1 MRTMERRNL
10 ELEQKFRK
18 QFTRRCWFFLFVTI
32 LSIINSFKVFRE
44 IYLLT
49 GNYPYDGLYM
59 MQHFMNNMF
68 NSADYQRLSAAAV
81 LLAIVIVILI
91 ALLFFVENIFGKDV
105 EG

>member
-1 MRTMERRNL
+1 ML
-10 ELEQKFRK
+10 Y
-18 QFTRRCWFFLFVTI
+18 VTI

-49 GNYPYDGLYM
+49 GDYPYTGLYM

-68 NSADYQRLSAAAV
+68 NNLDYQKLSAAAV
-81 LLAIVIVILI
+81 LLALVIIVLVAILF
-91 ALLFFVENIFGKDV
+91 AVENYFGKDV

>member
-1 MRTMERRNL
+1 M
-10 ELEQKFRK
+10 
-18 QFTRRCWFFLFVTI
+18 LFVTI

-68 NSADYQRLSAAAV
+68 NSC
-81 LLAIVIVILI
+81 LLYTSPSPR
-91 ALLFFVENIFGKDV
+91 D
-105 EG
+105 

>member
-1 MRTMERRNL
+1 M
-10 ELEQKFRK
+10 
-18 QFTRRCWFFLFVTI
+18 LFVTI

-49 GNYPYDGLYM
+49 GNYPYTGLYL

-68 NSADYQRLSAAAV
+68 RELDYQRLSAAAV
-81 LLAIVIVILI
+81 LLALAMIVLI
-91 ALLFFVENIFGKDV
+91 AILFAVENWFGKDV

>member
-1 MRTMERRNL
+1 
-10 ELEQKFRK
+10 
-18 QFTRRCWFFLFVTI
+18 
-32 LSIINSFKVFRE
+32 
-44 IYLLT
+44 
-49 GNYPYDGLYM
+49 M

-81 LLAIVIVILI
+81 LLAIVIIILI

>member
-1 MRTMERRNL
+1 M
-10 ELEQKFRK
+10 
-18 QFTRRCWFFLFVTI
+18 TI

-68 NSADYQRLSAAAV
+68 NSTDYQRLSAAAV
-81 LLAIVIVILI
+81 LLAIVIIILI
-91 ALLFFVENIFGKDV
+91 AILFLIENIFGKDV